1 MATRLS
7 RNFRG
12 GFWLWLVAAASVML
26 ASGLLYY
33 DLQPRNPRYQGKT
46 SAQWF
51 REFQNAYSL
60 HWTIPVVTPSQPPGT
75 ARALDSQALLR
86 EPAAAGL
93 RALGTNA
100 AVYLGRQFARQ
111 DELLARTYT
120 KWYFRLPAPIKRF
133 LPKPP
138 YARSYLRMEIG
149 WVLDALGPDATAAVP
164 SLITALQHGDGF
176 TVQITLRTLQKLEFD
191 RHQLD
196 PLLADWSKQGQH
208 TNVVLV
214 VSELQVR
221 TPVAARCL
229 AEALSKG
236 DTALRGSCV
245 RELQHFPSVP
255 SPVLLRLI
263 AALKDPDEEVRYG
276 AARALEAQGR
286 RASTAVPALVQAT
299 NDTSLIVQRASAR
312 ALRAIQG
319 QHTD

>member
-1 MATRLS
+1 MATQIS
-7 RNFRG
+7 RDFRS
-12 GFWLWLVAAASVML
+12 GFWLWLVAASCVML
-26 ASGLLYY
+26 AFGLLYY

-51 REFQNAYSL
+51 HEFQKASAR
-60 HWTIPVVTPSQPPGT
+60 HWTIPVFNPSQPPGT

-111 DELLARTYT
+111 DELLARIYM
-120 KWYFRLPAPIKRF
+120 KLYFRLPAPIKRF

-138 YARSYLRMEIG
+138 DARSYLRMEIG
-149 WVLDALGPDATAAVP
+149 WALEALGPDATAAVP

-191 RHQLD
+191 PHQLD
-196 PLLADWSKQGQH
+196 PLLADWSKLGQH

-221 TPVAARCL
+221 TAVAARCL

-236 DTALRGSCV
+236 IPRFVAPASANCSTS
-245 RELQHFPSVP
+245 QP
-255 SPVLLRLI
+255 SPPRCC
-263 AALKDPDEEVRYG
+263 
-276 AARALEAQGR
+276 
-286 RASTAVPALVQAT
+286 
-299 NDTSLIVQRASAR
+299 
-312 ALRAIQG
+312 
-319 QHTD
+319 